1 MDNMHFPIDGYE
13 FEMEASEVPENK
25 SLSPQSKN
33 FSIIFITNISKQLE
47 YFTSLFE
54 IQNSP
59 LYNNILKPEKIKQSR
74 NETHNVILLI
84 PKKKI
89 EMLAYQFNNLMKFI
103 SDFQSR

>member
-25 SLSPQSKN
+25 SLSSQSKN

-47 YFTSLFE
+47 YFTSLFV

-84 PKKKI
+84 PKQI
-89 EMLAYQFNNLMKFI
+89 EMLVYTHINSI
-103 SDFQSR
+103 I